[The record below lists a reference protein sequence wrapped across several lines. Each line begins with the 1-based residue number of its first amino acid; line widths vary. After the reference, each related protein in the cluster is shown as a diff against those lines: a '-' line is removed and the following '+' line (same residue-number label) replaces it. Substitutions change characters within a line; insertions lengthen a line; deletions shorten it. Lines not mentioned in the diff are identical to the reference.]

1 MLYIIPSALSDD
13 NIHCLPQET
22 IDIIKSLDTFYI
34 EDLRTARR
42 FLRKVDRTFDI
53 DGSTFLL
60 INEHSSQDLEKAAD
74 YFKAGKDIGLLSDCG
89 CPAVADPGKG
99 LVEIAHKNNVPIK
112 PLVGPN
118 SILLALMASGFN
130 GQSFSF
136 EGYLPNKQPALN
148 QRISEVENKSRNE
161 NKTYLFI
168 ETPYR
173 NNQLKE
179 KLIEKLHPN
188 TRLCIAANLTAADE
202 LIISK
207 PINEWKKITA
217 DFHKKPAVFVI
228 YAGK

>member
-1 MLYIIPSALSDD
+1 MLYIIPSALSVE
-13 NIHCLPQET
+13 NINCIPQET
-22 IDIIKSLDTFYI
+22 IDIIKSLDLFYI

-53 DGSTFLL
+53 DSTTFLM
-60 INEHSSQDLEKAAD
+60 INEHEDTDLAKAEGF
-74 YFKAGKDIGLLSDCG
+74 FKENKNIGLLSDCG
-89 CPAVADPGKG
+89 CPAVADPGKD
-99 LVEIAHKNNVPIK
+99 LIEIAHRNNVEVK

-118 SILLALMASGFN
+118 SILMALMASGFN

-136 EGYLPNKQPALN
+136 EGYLPNKQPALDK
-148 QRISEVENKSRNE
+148 RIAEVENKSRNE
-161 NKTYLFI
+161 RKTYLFI

-188 TRLCIAANLTAADE
+188 TRLCIAANLTAPDE
-202 LIISK
+202 LIVSK
-207 PINEWKKITA
+207 SIKEWKNTKA

-228 YAGK
+228 YAG

>member
-1 MLYIIPSALSDD
+1 MLYIIPSALSTE
-13 NIHCLPQET
+13 NINCIPQET
-22 IDIIKSLDTFYI
+22 IDVIKSLDTFYI

-53 DGSTFLL
+53 DGSTFLM
-60 INEHSSQDLEKAAD
+60 INEHTNQDLSKAEGF
-74 YFKAGKDIGLLSDCG
+74 FKQKKNIGLLSDCG
-89 CPAVADPGKG
+89 CPAVADPGKD
-99 LVEIAHKNNVPIK
+99 LIEIAHKNNIEVK

-118 SILLALMASGFN
+118 SILMALMASGFN

-148 QRISEVENKSRNE
+148 KRIVEVENNSRNQK
-161 NKTYLFI
+161 KTYLFI

-179 KLIEKLHPN
+179 KLIEKLNPN
-188 TRLCIAANLTAADE
+188 TRLCIAANLTAPDE
-202 LIISK
+202 IIVSK
-207 PINEWKKITA
+207 TIKEWKNTTA

-228 YAGK
+228 YAG

>member
-1 MLYIIPSALSDD
+1 MLYIIPSALSTD
-13 NIHCLPQET
+13 NINCIPQET

-42 FLRKVDRTFDI
+42 FLRKIDRTFDI
-53 DGSTFLL
+53 DGSTFLM
-60 INEHSSQDLEKAAD
+60 INEHTKVDLNKAPD
-74 YFKAGKDIGLLSDCG
+74 YFKAKKNIGLLSDCG

-99 LVEIAHKNNVPIK
+99 LVEIAHNNNVEVK

-118 SILLALMASGFN
+118 SILMALMASGFN

-136 EGYLPNKQPALN
+136 EGYLPNKQPALDKK
-148 QRISEVENKSRNE
+148 IKELENKSRNE

-179 KLIEKLHPN
+179 KLVEKLQPN
-188 TRLCIAANLTAADE
+188 TRLCIAANLTAPDE
-202 LIISK
+202 LIVSK
-207 PINEWKKITA
+207 TIKEWKNTTA

-228 YAGK
+228 LAGH

>member
-1 MLYIIPSALSDD
+1 MLYIIPSSLSPE
-13 NIHCLPQET
+13 NVACIPQET
-22 IDIIKSLDTFYI
+22 INIIKKLDTFYI

-42 FLRKVDRTFDI
+42 FLRKVDSQFDI
-53 DGSTFLL
+53 DGTTFLM
-60 INEHSSQDLEKAAD
+60 INEHTKVDLEKAAD
-74 YFKAGKDIGLLSDCG
+74 IFKQGKSIGLLSDCG

-99 LVEIAHKNNVPIK
+99 LVEIAHQNNITVK

-136 EGYLPNKQPALN
+136 EGYLPNKQPALDKKIN
-148 QRISEVENKSRNE
+148 EVENKSRNE
-161 NKTYLFI
+161 NKTFLFI

-179 KLIEKLHPN
+179 KLIEKLQPN
-188 TRLCIAANLTAADE
+188 TRLCIAANLTAPDE

-207 PINEWKKITA
+207 TIKEWKSTAA
-217 DFHKKPAVFVI
+217 DFNKKPAVFVI
-228 YAGK
+228 YAS

>member
-1 MLYIIPSALSDD
+1 MLYIIPSALSTE
-13 NIHCLPQET
+13 NSNCIPQET
-22 IDIIKSLDTFYI
+22 IDIIKSLDLFYI

-42 FLRKVDRTFDI
+42 FLRKIDRTFDI
-53 DGSTFLL
+53 DGSTFFM
-60 INEHSSQDLEKAAD
+60 INEHTKEDIQKAAT
-74 YFKAGKDIGLLSDCG
+74 YFKQGKSIGLLSDCG
-89 CPAVADPGKG
+89 CPAVADPGKD
-99 LVEIAHKNNVPIK
+99 LIEIAHKNNVTVK

-118 SILLALMASGFN
+118 SILMALMASGFN

-148 QRISEVENKSRNE
+148 QKISEVENKSRNE
-161 NKTYLFI
+161 RKTYLFI

-179 KLIEKLHPN
+179 KLIEKLNPN
-188 TRLCIAANLTAADE
+188 TRLCIAANLTAPDE

-207 PINEWKKITA
+207 TIKEWKNTTA

-228 YAGK
+228 FAG